1 LLRILGGCLG
11 IPRHFRRCCKST
23 IDYNGL
29 EMSVDSRRDGLIA
42 LESKHKQEYRA
53 LTHSFL
59 SLM

>member
-1 LLRILGGCLG
+1 M
-11 IPRHFRRCCKST
+11 PRRFRRCCKS
-23 IDYNGL
+23 INDYNGF
-29 EMSVDSRRDGLIA
+29 EISVDSLRGSPIA